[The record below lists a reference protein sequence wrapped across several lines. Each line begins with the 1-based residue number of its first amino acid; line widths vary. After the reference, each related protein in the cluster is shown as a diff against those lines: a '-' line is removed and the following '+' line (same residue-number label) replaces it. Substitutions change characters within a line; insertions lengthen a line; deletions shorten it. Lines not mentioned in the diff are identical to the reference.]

1 MIRQFR
7 LYNSKDDMID
17 LLNNLDFFG
26 VDPEGLGVSFDNA
39 LYGSNANFLP
49 SGRALNAQQFTISI
63 LFGAETGESY
73 QRYRDFV
80 QFLNKPPYRL
90 YYETDA
96 GAYYRDCLLS
106 ELTKTELNE
115 YFVLQESFVLDF
127 TTPFYRWVNE
137 SYEPTPDT
145 AGDGKIYI
153 DDGGVQTAF
162 YKHNVY
168 SWSADGTDRFTAIYP
183 GENLWNQTVAKA
195 GYISNLGVGIA
206 STPHQWYCEEYFPVT
221 GAKFIRQVW
230 NPNKTANAESTART
244 AFYDSDKNFLSVWT
258 YFLTQD
264 VYFSASFNVPANAKY
279 CRVNIINGSGGVVD
293 PDIKW
298 KFEFDYPT
306 IYTPAPLEDYA
317 NAYPTFLGTRFD
329 NTELDSTNPAD
340 YSWQPYNQTKSM
352 GDDGNKG
359 ILISQRD
366 SEHYYTYH
374 YFYESDYNGKN
385 GVFTIRND
393 SVYIGAS
400 VGSPVEITIYG
411 PCSNPYWEVLLGS
424 TVDQSDGF
432 NIEVAEGYR
441 LVVSSVATEQRARLI
456 APDGTVSNVYQQQD
470 LARSNFVTLPEGQ
483 SRLIFH
489 NVSTVKFRYRE
500 EWVTV

>member
-90 YYETDA
+90 FYETDA

-115 YFVLQESFVLDF
+115 YFVLQENFVLDF

-145 AGDGKIYI
+145 AGDGKIYV
-153 DDGGVQTAF
+153 D
-162 YKHNVY
+162 N
-168 SWSADGTDRFTAIYP
+168 SAG
-183 GENLWNQTVAKA
+183 
-195 GYISNLGVGIA
+195 
-206 STPHQWYCEEYFPVT
+206 
-221 GAKFIRQVW
+221 
-230 NPNKTANAESTART
+230 
-244 AFYDSDKNFLSVWT
+244 
-258 YFLTQD
+258 
-264 VYFSASFNVPANAKY
+264 
-279 CRVNIINGSGGVVD
+279 
-293 PDIKW
+293 
-298 KFEFDYPT
+298 
-306 IYTPAPLEDYA
+306 
-317 NAYPTFLGTRFD
+317 
-329 NTELDSTNPAD
+329 
-340 YSWQPYNQTKSM
+340 
-352 GDDGNKG
+352 
-359 ILISQRD
+359 
-366 SEHYYTYH
+366 EHYYTYP

-432 NIEVAEGYR
+432 NIEVADGYR
-441 LVVSSVATEQRARLI
+441 LVVSSVATEQRARLF

>member
-115 YFVLQESFVLDF
+115 YFVLQENFVLDF

-153 DDGGVQTAF
+153 D
-162 YKHNVY
+162 N
-168 SWSADGTDRFTAIYP
+168 
-183 GENLWNQTVAKA
+183 TV
-195 GYISNLGVGIA
+195 G
-206 STPHQWYCEEYFPVT
+206 
-221 GAKFIRQVW
+221 
-230 NPNKTANAESTART
+230 
-244 AFYDSDKNFLSVWT
+244 
-258 YFLTQD
+258 
-264 VYFSASFNVPANAKY
+264 
-279 CRVNIINGSGGVVD
+279 
-293 PDIKW
+293 
-298 KFEFDYPT
+298 
-306 IYTPAPLEDYA
+306 
-317 NAYPTFLGTRFD
+317 
-329 NTELDSTNPAD
+329 
-340 YSWQPYNQTKSM
+340 
-352 GDDGNKG
+352 
-359 ILISQRD
+359 
-366 SEHYYTYH
+366 EHYYTYP
-374 YFYESDYNGKN
+374 YYYESDYNGKN

-400 VGSPVEITIYG
+400 TGSPVEITIYG

>member
-1 MIRQFR
+1 M
-7 LYNSKDDMID
+7 
-17 LLNNLDFFG
+17 
-26 VDPEGLGVSFDNA
+26 
-39 LYGSNANFLP
+39 
-49 SGRALNAQQFTISI
+49 
-63 LFGAETGESY
+63 
-73 QRYRDFV
+73 
-80 QFLNKPPYRL
+80 NKPPYRL

-115 YFVLQESFVLDF
+115 YFVLQENFVLDF

-153 DDGGVQTAF
+153 D
-162 YKHNVY
+162 N
-168 SWSADGTDRFTAIYP
+168 SAG
-183 GENLWNQTVAKA
+183 
-195 GYISNLGVGIA
+195 
-206 STPHQWYCEEYFPVT
+206 
-221 GAKFIRQVW
+221 
-230 NPNKTANAESTART
+230 
-244 AFYDSDKNFLSVWT
+244 
-258 YFLTQD
+258 
-264 VYFSASFNVPANAKY
+264 
-279 CRVNIINGSGGVVD
+279 
-293 PDIKW
+293 
-298 KFEFDYPT
+298 
-306 IYTPAPLEDYA
+306 
-317 NAYPTFLGTRFD
+317 
-329 NTELDSTNPAD
+329 
-340 YSWQPYNQTKSM
+340 
-352 GDDGNKG
+352 
-359 ILISQRD
+359 
-366 SEHYYTYH
+366 EHYYTYP

>member
-90 YYETDA
+90 FYETDA

-145 AGDGKIYI
+145 AGDGKIYV

-168 SWSADGTDRFTAIYP
+168 AWSADGTDRLTTVYP
-183 GENLWNQTVAKA
+183 NENLFSAKDWQNRPSFSFWNIPAMKIIVEPNTEYVMSTNIPNWADNTTCDLFVFDSSGTPNSRINGVALNKPRKVTTLA
-195 GYISNLGVGIA
+195 DGIVIVA
-206 STPHQWYCEEYFPVT
+206 MRNREFNT
-221 GAKFIRQVW
+221 GAW
-230 NPNKTANAESTART
+230 
-244 AFYDSDKNFLSVWT
+244 W
-258 YFLTQD
+258 
-264 VYFSASFNVPANAKY
+264 AKLE
-279 CRVNIINGSGGVVD
+279 IGD
-293 PDIKW
+293 T
-298 KFEFDYPT
+298 PT
-306 IYTPAPLEDYA
+306 IYTPAPSEDYA
-317 NAYPTFLGTRFD
+317 KAYPTFLGTRFD
-329 NTELDSTNPAD
+329 NTELDSTNPSD

-366 SEHYYTYH
+366 SEHYYKYP
-374 YFYESDYNGKN
+374 YYYESDYNGKN

-411 PCSNPYWEVLLGS
+411 PCSNPYWEVLIGS

>member
-106 ELTKTELNE
+106 ELTKSELNE

-137 SYEPTPDT
+137 SYEPTPDI
-145 AGDGKIYI
+145 AGDGKIYV
-153 DDGGVQTAF
+153 D
-162 YKHNVY
+162 N
-168 SWSADGTDRFTAIYP
+168 SAG
-183 GENLWNQTVAKA
+183 
-195 GYISNLGVGIA
+195 
-206 STPHQWYCEEYFPVT
+206 
-221 GAKFIRQVW
+221 
-230 NPNKTANAESTART
+230 
-244 AFYDSDKNFLSVWT
+244 
-258 YFLTQD
+258 
-264 VYFSASFNVPANAKY
+264 
-279 CRVNIINGSGGVVD
+279 
-293 PDIKW
+293 
-298 KFEFDYPT
+298 
-306 IYTPAPLEDYA
+306 
-317 NAYPTFLGTRFD
+317 
-329 NTELDSTNPAD
+329 
-340 YSWQPYNQTKSM
+340 
-352 GDDGNKG
+352 
-359 ILISQRD
+359 
-366 SEHYYTYH
+366 EHYYTYP
-374 YFYESDYNGKN
+374 YYYESDYNGKN

-400 VGSPVEITIYG
+400 TGSPVEITIYG

>member
-115 YFVLQESFVLDF
+115 YFVLQENFVLDF

-137 SYEPTPDT
+137 SYEPILDT
-145 AGDGKIYI
+145 AGDGKIYV
-153 DDGGVQTAF
+153 D
-162 YKHNVY
+162 N
-168 SWSADGTDRFTAIYP
+168 SAG
-183 GENLWNQTVAKA
+183 
-195 GYISNLGVGIA
+195 
-206 STPHQWYCEEYFPVT
+206 
-221 GAKFIRQVW
+221 
-230 NPNKTANAESTART
+230 
-244 AFYDSDKNFLSVWT
+244 
-258 YFLTQD
+258 
-264 VYFSASFNVPANAKY
+264 
-279 CRVNIINGSGGVVD
+279 
-293 PDIKW
+293 
-298 KFEFDYPT
+298 
-306 IYTPAPLEDYA
+306 
-317 NAYPTFLGTRFD
+317 
-329 NTELDSTNPAD
+329 
-340 YSWQPYNQTKSM
+340 
-352 GDDGNKG
+352 
-359 ILISQRD
+359 
-366 SEHYYTYH
+366 EHYYTYP

>member
-1 MIRQFR
+1 M
-7 LYNSKDDMID
+7 
-17 LLNNLDFFG
+17 
-26 VDPEGLGVSFDNA
+26 
-39 LYGSNANFLP
+39 
-49 SGRALNAQQFTISI
+49 
-63 LFGAETGESY
+63 
-73 QRYRDFV
+73 
-80 QFLNKPPYRL
+80 
-90 YYETDA
+90 
-96 GAYYRDCLLS
+96 S
-106 ELTKTELNE
+106 ELTKSELNE
-115 YFVLQESFVLDF
+115 YFVLQENFVLDF

-145 AGDGKIYI
+145 AGDGKIYV

-168 SWSADGTDRFTAIYP
+168 AWSADGTDRFTTVYPNKNLFDKSSCIGGIITATGEITTSSADSITQIATPNYIPINGEAI
-183 GENLWNQTVAKA
+183 TV
-195 GYISNLGVGIA
+195 
-206 STPHQWYCEEYFPVT
+206 QM
-221 GAKFIRQVW
+221 W
-230 NPNKTANAESTART
+230 NPNLIDPSSYTARM
-244 AFYDSDKNFLSVWT
+244 AYYDSDYQFIS
-258 YFLTQD
+258 
-264 VYFSASFNVPANAKY
+264 FSAYKLPPIEYRYLIYNIPKGACYARMNV
-279 CRVNIINGSGGVVD
+279 IIGVDKVVD
-293 PDIKW
+293 PDVKW
-298 KFEFDYPT
+298 KFELGTIPT
-306 IYTPAPLEDYA
+306 IYTPSPSEDYA
-317 NAYPTFLGTRFD
+317 KAYPTFLGTRFD

-340 YSWQPYNQTKSM
+340 YSWQPYNQIKPM

-359 ILISQRD
+359 ILISPRD
-366 SEHYYTYH
+366 SEHYYTYP

-385 GVFTIRND
+385 GVFTICND